1 MTLKRYP
8 DTTSGKTRLRA
19 PPSSIDGLASISTM
33 TGPQVKITAARRH
46 TNRLSNKPGFINRL
60 LKLRKRSKRGKRSK
74 YACQIKHAQRRAL
87 ERYGIHCS
95 YADLISIRDQIQSQ
109 RAAFVERQSHRVTVW
124 DLTHQQKEVR
134 VVYDNQ
140 RKMIVTFLPPEARED
155 FEHERRQ

>member
-1 MTLKRYP
+1 
-8 DTTSGKTRLRA
+8 
-19 PPSSIDGLASISTM
+19 
-33 TGPQVKITAARRH
+33 
-46 TNRLSNKPGFINRL
+46 
-60 LKLRKRSKRGKRSK
+60 LRKRSKKGKRSK
-74 YACQIKHAQRRAL
+74 YVCQIKHAQRRAL

-109 RAAFVERQSHRVTVW
+109 RATFVERQSHRVTVW

-134 VVYDNQ
+134 VVYDSQ